1 MSGIEVAALIAACS
15 FLGLVVFLVLKLN
28 PVLNKLDKTIDHVN
42 NSIEII
48 TRDVDNLSIE
58 VEGLLNKTNALV
70 DDINFDKISDKIICH
85 GIESQYCS
93 KKLCTVERIS
103 MRFLPFLRFF
113 YIVYH
118 N

>member
-15 FLGLVVFLVLKLN
+15 FLGLVVFLVLRLN
-28 PVLNKLDKTIDHVN
+28 PILNKFDQTLNHVN

-70 DDINFDKISDKIICH
+70 DDINGNHSTRSLATRVSSIKPARTLGVLSVGKAILSR
-85 GIESQYCS
+85 
-93 KKLCTVERIS
+93 KKK
-103 MRFLPFLRFF
+103 
-113 YIVYH
+113 
-118 N
+118 